1 METLVINVP
10 DEKSAVVK
18 LLLKE
23 LGVTIQNKTKIHQL
37 ANEVNAAIKPGPKPD
52 MDEIVAEVKK
62 VRAGR

>member
-23 LGVTIQNKTKIHQL
+23 LGVTIQNKVRATQL
-37 ANEVNAAIKPGPKPD
+37 AREINAAIKPGPKPD

>member
-23 LGVTIQNKTKIHQL
+23 LGVTIQNKVRASQL
-37 ANEVNAAIKPGPKPD
+37 AQEINASIKPGPKPD

-62 VRAGR
+62 VRAGK

>member
-23 LGVTIQNKTKIHQL
+23 LGVTIQNKAMARQL
-37 ANEVNAAIKPGPKPD
+37 ADELAAAIKPGPKPD
-52 MDEIVAEVKK
+52 MDEIVAEVRK
-62 VRAGR
+62 VRSSK

>member
-18 LLLKE
+18 LLLRE
-23 LGVTIQNKTKIHQL
+23 LGVTIQNKAKARQL
-37 ANEVNAAIKPGPKPD
+37 AEEINAAIKPGRKPG

-62 VRAGR
+62 VRAAG

>member
-23 LGVTIQNKTKIHQL
+23 LGVTIQNKVRARQL
-37 ANEVNAAIKPGPKPD
+37 AQEINAAVKPGPKPD

-62 VRAGR
+62 VRAGK

>member
-23 LGVTIQNKTKIHQL
+23 LGVTIQNKAKARQL
-37 ANEVNAAIKPGPKPD
+37 ANEINAMVKPGPKPD
-52 MDEIVAEVKK
+52 MDEIVAEVKN

>member
-10 DEKSAVVK
+10 EQKSAVVK

-23 LGVTIQNKTKIHQL
+23 LGVTIQNKTKAALL
-37 ANEVNAAIKPGPKPD
+37 AENINNHIQSGAIPD
-52 MDEIVAEVKK
+52 MDELVAEVKE